1 MTEPIIMRKFLAL
14 LLVVWSTAACDELSS
29 LVSTVPAGGPPTSS
43 EIASGLKEALIIG
56 AQNSVVETSAQ
67 NGFYGN
73 PLIRIPFPPEA
84 AKVAEK
90 ARQFGF
96 DKQVD
101 QFVETMNHGAEQAAA
116 KATPIFVDAVKSM
129 TFNDV
134 YEIWRGEEDAATQY
148 LKENTMAE
156 LKTEFRPVIR
166 EALEQVEVTKYW
178 SPLIDTYN
186 QIPFVTK
193 MNPDLESYVLQE
205 TLEGLF
211 FTLAQEEAK
220 IREDPAA
227 RVTDL
232 LKRVFG
238 YQDPGQ

>member
-1 MTEPIIMRKFLAL
+1 
-14 LLVVWSTAACDELSS
+14 
-29 LVSTVPAGGPPTSS
+29 
-43 EIASGLKEALIIG
+43 
-56 AQNSVVETSAQ
+56 
-67 NGFYGN
+67 
-73 PLIRIPFPPEA
+73 
-84 AKVAEK
+84 VAEK

-116 KATPIFVDAVKSM
+116 KATPIFVKAVKSM

-148 LKENTMAE
+148 LKETTMGE
-156 LKTEFRPVIR
+156 LKAEFRPVIR

-193 MNPDLESYVLQE
+193 MNPDLESYVLEE

-211 FTLAQEEAK
+211 YTLAQEEAR

-232 LKRVFG
+232 LRRVFG
-238 YQDPGQ
+238 YHEQP